1 MNRIKAVGYENN
13 ELKEKAQL
21 LADQLNLQLDQNADT
36 CLFVTPEKLTL
47 KIRNFSL
54 MFADFSAMTWS
65 KRRGEGKKQG
75 LIRACKPTKGIKIFD
90 ATAGWGKDAAIL
102 ATFGADV
109 LMLERHPVMAALL
122 ADALSRRNEADI
134 QKMCL
139 SLIASDAISFL
150 HSLQEKDY
158 PDIIYIDPMHP
169 ERNKSALVKKEM
181 QVLQQLIGTD
191 YDAMELIKL
200 SLSHVKS
207 RVVVKWPQ
215 KVKPLLPPD
224 ASIDGKTVRFD
235 IYMPQFSSN

>member
-36 CLFVTPEKLTL
+36 CLFVTHEKLTL
-47 KIRNFSL
+47 KIPNFSL
-54 MFADFSAMTWS
+54 MFADFSSNTWN
-65 KRRGEGKKQG
+65 KRKGEGKKQG
-75 LIRACKPTKGIKIFD
+75 LIRACKPTKGIKILD

-102 ATFGADV
+102 ASFGADV
-109 LMLERHPVMAALL
+109 VMLERHPVMAALL
-122 ADALSRRNEADI
+122 TDALSRRKDTDI
-134 QKMCL
+134 QKMSL
-139 SLIASDAISFL
+139 SLIESDAISFL

-169 ERNKSALVKKEM
+169 ERSKSALVKKEM
-181 QVLQQLIGTD
+181 QVLQQLIGVD
-191 YDAMELIKL
+191 NDAMELIKR

-235 IYMPQFSSN
+235 IYMPKFSSI